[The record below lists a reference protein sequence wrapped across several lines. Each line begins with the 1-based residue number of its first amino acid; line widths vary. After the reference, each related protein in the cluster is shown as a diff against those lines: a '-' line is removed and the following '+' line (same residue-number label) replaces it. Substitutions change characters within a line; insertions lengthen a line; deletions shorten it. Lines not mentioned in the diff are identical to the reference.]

1 MKLNYASH
9 ASTAAAILGFVSLSP
24 AWAQTELIVN
34 GGFETGTASGW
45 SVSGGADVY
54 SNGGLAYSGTYYLW
68 LGGAFSEVDAAYQT
82 ITIPG
87 SATVATLSFYYN
99 IYSDETTAA
108 VHDTFFA
115 TIRNT
120 SGGVLA
126 TVGNWSNLN
135 QDPAPGNPYY
145 HQKTF
150 NLLPYKGQTIRISF
164 NSTNDSTL
172 VTSFFIDNVSV
183 QVTAGPP
190 VNDTCSGAIAM
201 TAGTTYTLNTAGA
214 TSTGDPTPTCQ
225 PSFGNGVWYTF
236 TPSTSGAITI
246 STCGSDFDT
255 VLAVYTGSCG
265 ALAPVQCNDE
275 NGPACAGSQAS
286 VSFSGTSATT
296 YFIMAGGS
304 GGASGNLNI
313 LATGTGGLT
322 IVPTFD
328 SSITSDPQAAL
339 IEATI
344 NAAIAVYQSDFSNPI
359 TVTITFREMATGVGH
374 SSTYYTSFAYADYW
388 AALVSHASTADDA
401 VALAYLPNSGNNPVN
416 GNTDMN
422 LHLPLARALG
432 FSADPPGGET
442 DSIISLNTSAM
453 NVSMRPTD
461 PTKFSLFA
469 AASHEID
476 EVLGFTSALNNLNN
490 GDPAPSGPITPEDLF
505 RYDPTGAR
513 SFNTDVNATAYFSL
527 DGITDLARFNQHQ
540 GGDFQDWYSF
550 NGGQTPQVQDAYA
563 THGADP
569 VLGVELRVLDVIGY
583 TRVVSS
589 ARPTLSL
596 VRSGN
601 NAVITWPAIFSGF
614 TLQSATSLVP
624 VVSWAALSSSPQIV
638 NSQYTIT
645 VTNLSAGG
653 NKFYRLT
660 K

>member
-1 MKLNYASH
+1 M
-9 ASTAAAILGFVSLSP
+9 
-24 AWAQTELIVN
+24 
-34 GGFETGTASGW
+34 
-45 SVSGGADVY
+45 SGGAGVY
-54 SNGGLAYSGTYYLW
+54 SVGSLAYSGTYYLW
-68 LGGAFSEVDAAYQT
+68 LGGIINEVDAAYQT
-82 ITIPG
+82 VTIPG

-99 IYSDETTAA
+99 IASDEVDPVAY
-108 VHDTFFA
+108 DTFSA

-120 SGGVLA
+120 SGVVLA

-135 QDPAPGNPYY
+135 KDPAPGNPNY
-145 HQKTF
+145 HQQTF
-150 NLLPYKGQTIRISF
+150 NLLPYKGQTIRISL
-164 NSTNDSTL
+164 NSTNDPSL

-183 QVTAGPP
+183 QVIAGPP
-190 VNDTCSGAIAM
+190 ANDTCSGAMPM
-201 TAGTTYTLNTAGA
+201 TAGTTYTLNTGGA
-214 TSTGDPTPTCQ
+214 TSTGDLTPSCQ
-225 PSFGNGVWYTF
+225 PSFGNGVWYTY
-236 TPSTSGAITI
+236 TPLASGTITI

-286 VSFSGTSATT
+286 VSFSATGGMT

-313 LATGTGGLT
+313 LATGSGGLT

-328 SSITSDPQAAL
+328 SSITSDPQAAM

-359 TVTITFREMATGVGH
+359 TVTITFSEMAGGVGL
-374 SSTYYTSFAYADYW
+374 SSTYYTAFAYPDYR
-388 AALVSHASTADDA
+388 AALVSHASTPDDI
-401 VALAYLPNSGNNPVN
+401 VALAYLPNSANNPVN

-432 FSADPPGGET
+432 FSADPPLGDQDAT
-442 DSIISLNTSAM
+442 ISLNTGAM
-453 NVSMRPTD
+453 NVSMKPTD
-461 PTKFSLFA
+461 PAKYSLFA

-490 GDPAPSGPITPEDLF
+490 GDPAPSGPIAPEDLF
-505 RYDPTGAR
+505 RYDQTGAR
-513 SFNTDVNATAYFSL
+513 SFTTDSNTAAYFSL

-550 NGGQTPQVQDAYA
+550 NGGQIPQIQDAYA

-569 VLGVELRVLDVIGY
+569 VLGVELRALDVIGY
-583 TRVVSS
+583 ARVVSS
-589 ARPTLSL
+589 ARPKLTLT
-596 VRSGN
+596 RSGS
-601 NAVITWPAIFSGF
+601 NAVITWPATFTGF
-614 TLQSATSLVP
+614 TLQSATNLAP

-638 NSQYTIT
+638 NSQYAVT
-645 VTNLSAGG
+645 VTNFSADGR
-653 NKFYRLT
+653 KFYRLT